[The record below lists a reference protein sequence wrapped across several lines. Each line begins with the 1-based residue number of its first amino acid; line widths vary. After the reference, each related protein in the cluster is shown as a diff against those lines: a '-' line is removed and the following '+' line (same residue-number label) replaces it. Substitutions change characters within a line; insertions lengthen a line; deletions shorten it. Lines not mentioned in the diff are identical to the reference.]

1 MKKILFLSLFSFFVS
16 TCFAQDSIFKR
27 NNDIIVAAIIEVTP
41 IEIKYKKHNFQD
53 YKIGQRQMQSIL
65 MQTKDKKIMQLI
77 VEAQKARKREPIFIA
92 TFPLAIGGL
101 YLIYFASSY
110 GNRNNSDSDIYYAI
124 GGFAI
129 AAAIA
134 CSIVS
139 IDSKHKKMNA
149 NSAAIKLY
157 NHNF

>member
-77 VEAQKARKREPIFIA
+77 VEAQKARK
-92 TFPLAIGGL
+92 
-101 YLIYFASSY
+101 
-110 GNRNNSDSDIYYAI
+110 
-124 GGFAI
+124 
-129 AAAIA
+129 
-134 CSIVS
+134 
-139 IDSKHKKMNA
+139 
-149 NSAAIKLY
+149 
-157 NHNF
+157 